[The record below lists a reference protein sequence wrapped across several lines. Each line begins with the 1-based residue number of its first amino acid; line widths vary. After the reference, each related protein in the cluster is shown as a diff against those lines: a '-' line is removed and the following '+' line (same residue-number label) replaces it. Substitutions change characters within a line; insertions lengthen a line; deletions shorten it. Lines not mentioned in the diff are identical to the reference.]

1 MWTQL
6 FFILLV
12 VFLGW
17 LIYKNIKHNPG
28 AFSKQNLGKSFY
40 TLGLLALLL
49 IAFVALL
56 IMLLRG

>member
-17 LIYKNIKHNPG
+17 LIYKNIKHNPQ
-28 AFSKQNLGKSFY
+28 AFSKENLGKSFY

-49 IAFVALL
+49 IAFVTLL

>member
-6 FFILLV
+6 FFIILV
-12 VFLGW
+12 AFLGW
-17 LIYKNIKHNPG
+17 LIYKNIRHNPN
-28 AFSKQNLGKSFY
+28 AFSKENLGRSFY

-56 IMLLRG
+56 VILLRG

>member
-17 LIYKNIKHNPG
+17 LIYRNIKHNPA
-28 AFSKQNLGKSFY
+28 AFSRENLGKSFY

-56 IMLLRG
+56 IMLLRV

>member
-6 FFILLV
+6 FFILLA

-17 LIYKNIKHNPG
+17 LIYKNIKNNPN
-28 AFSKQNLGKSFY
+28 AFSKSNLGKSFY

-49 IAFVALL
+49 IVFVALL
-56 IMLLRG
+56 VMLLRG